1 MLRALNLQLLLR
13 LTFLAFKSQRDLLR
27 GLGLLVEN
35 GLGLTAESC
44 LLLVVSPSL
53 HEQTSLASL
62 VLGHLVGSV
71 LPALLALAV
80 CISLLGNVH
89 HLKSESGDQIEIDR
103 NLEESRGRENVNA
116 NEMDPR
122 AICRPLN
129 TRDLGSNGCYW
140 SSELLESPTRRSLFW
155 RPCIASSMPKFPRS

>member
-44 LLLVVSPSL
+44 LLLVVSPL
-53 HEQTSLASL
+53 TLGEQTSLASL

-89 HLKSESGDQIEIDR
+89 HLKSESGDQIEIER
-103 NLEESRGRENVNA
+103 EIGR
-116 NEMDPR
+116 
-122 AICRPLN
+122 
-129 TRDLGSNGCYW
+129 
-140 SSELLESPTRRSLFW
+140 
-155 RPCIASSMPKFPRS
+155 K